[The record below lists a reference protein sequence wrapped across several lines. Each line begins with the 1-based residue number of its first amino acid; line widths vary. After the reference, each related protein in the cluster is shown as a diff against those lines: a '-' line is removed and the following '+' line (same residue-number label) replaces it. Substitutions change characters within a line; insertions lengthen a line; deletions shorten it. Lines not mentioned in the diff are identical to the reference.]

1 MPYSRPSRTK
11 WARQSQLVATMPP
24 SPATTS
30 LVGDMLK
37 TWAVPPFPT
46 GRPCMLAPKPW
57 AASITSGSP
66 CSAATASSA
75 GISQGLPKLW
85 QAAMATVRGV
95 IAAAIAWGVTLV
107 VRGSTSTKTGR
118 RLFQTMA
125 AVAARKVKLGRI
137 TSPSGSVR
145 LPVRATPNRESASI
159 VATGQ
164 ASVAAR
170 RLRQLP
176 AERSR
181 AR

>member
-1 MPYSRPSRTK
+1 
-11 WARQSQLVATMPP
+11 
-24 SPATTS
+24 
-30 LVGDMLK
+30 
-37 TWAVPPFPT
+37 
-46 GRPCMLAPKPW
+46 
-57 AASITSGSP
+57 
-66 CSAATASSA
+66 
-75 GISQGLPKLW
+75 
-85 QAAMATVRGV
+85 MATVRGV